1 MIGVFKKERQKLHR
15 IPASD
20 MRYLTC
26 RYFMCENE
34 IGPIVIA
41 LTFQSDRNIDVTIH
55 GLTE

>member
-1 MIGVFKKERQKLHR
+1 MIGAFKKERQKLHR

-41 LTFQSDRNIDVTIH
+41 LTFQSDRNID
-55 GLTE
+55 